1 MNAVPR
7 GDAPD
12 APPMP
17 LASPLT
23 DANVMNP
30 VQFSMSNKKNLVNKN
45 NDDG

>member
-1 MNAVPR
+1 MNAAPR

-30 VQFSMSNKKNLVNKN
+30 VQFGLSKKANKN
-45 NDDG
+45 NDDGFAK